1 MLKQLVL
8 TIFLAFCLLA
18 APARAGNYPLGT
30 MTCDDIGQ
38 SASEFMS
45 WRTDGV
51 SREAADS
58 RLDARTFKD
67 PVEKKNLAIILGLVY
82 GSYGR
87 NWTVESAGSVMK
99 TDCES
104 GRPK

>member
-1 MLKQLVL
+1 
-8 TIFLAFCLLA
+8 
-18 APARAGNYPLGT
+18 

-51 SREAADS
+51 PREEADS
-58 RLDARTFKD
+58 RLEARTFKD